1 MNFHPESQNQT
12 NTHAITGN
20 VAGSLC
26 RHKAFVARLSTL
38 EAYHMCSVS
47 AEVVHD

>member
-12 NTHAITGN
+12 NTHPITGN
-20 VAGSLC
+20 IAGSLC

-38 EAYHMCSVS
+38 KAYHMCFVS
-47 AEVVHD
+47 AEAVHD